1 MHIAFKFNYIHD
13 NGLFGR
19 LLARIAER
27 APLDITIYRE
37 KREYGIEATGDQE
50 ELETL
55 AELVS
60 AMVPKSLFLKGHTVE
75 AVDVRREPYTADGD
89 EGYVYQV
96 PYCPECQQKV
106 METLDAF
113 APCSVCGFSDTA
125 LSLEELSSFTQVD
138 ASSSE
143 TLFSTLAE
151 RLVEKNEITLPTYNG
166 VRRLSLLGEIE
177 TDESG
182 ILICDPSDLS
192 SSFLITQGELDTM
205 SMVEK
210 PSVRLKPKL
219 RFRSEHD
226 LHRPF
231 YPVFFADDKITLA
244 LSIAL
249 SRKGIFAVYCDR
261 VPDLCAASAL
271 EHHVIVGSG
280 RDMLP
285 WHHHTDLQQLS
296 CCGFKGF
303 EAIGDGSGVRLDR
316 SEKMLDAEGCVRF
329 VADEDV
335 SPDKNSVLF
344 EPAHAVLRSVVLEQ
358 ELQGKSL
365 CGIYLS
371 RQHHSQICSFSS
383 KIGYLPMVDFLKETL
398 QDPKTMLTSIAQMD
412 EAGERLVAN
421 YRKAHPKLFAQIEA
435 ARFDRDE
442 QASML
447 SRLWAMAAIFIG
459 ISEGGDL
466 QNACDQ
472 LEATALEFGGKSGPR
487 IDYKVLK
494 TEQGYQLDPRLAIR
508 SAMSFKLAGVDEY
521 LLSFGF
527 IDSLADFIAQQ
538 AEMADANIA
547 IDGVALGGSLFENRQ
562 LLMRTY
568 NALSPNYRIHR
579 NERLGMDG
587 ANVAVGAVTLG
598 SE

>member
-1 MHIAFKFNYIHD
+1 MVFS
-13 NGLFGR
+13 LE
-19 LLARIAER
+19 L
-27 APLDITIYRE
+27 TVYRE
-37 KREYGIEATGDQE
+37 KREYGIEASGDQDQ
-50 ELETL
+50 LETL

-75 AVDVRREPYTADGD
+75 AVEVRREQQTMGGN
-89 EGYVYQV
+89 EGYQYQV

-113 APCSVCGFSDTA
+113 EPCSVCGFTDITI
-125 LSLEELSSFTQVD
+125 SLEELSSFTQLDV
-138 ASSSE
+138 STSE
-143 TLFSTLAE
+143 ELISTLAD
-151 RLVEKNEITLPTYNG
+151 RLVEEGQITLPTYNG
-166 VRRLSLLGEIE
+166 VRRFTLLGEKE
-177 TDESG
+177 TDDSG
-182 ILICDPSDLS
+182 ILICDPSDIS
-192 SSFLITQGELDTM
+192 TSFLITQGELDTM

-219 RFRSEHD
+219 RFRSEND
-226 LHRPF
+226 LQRSF

-244 LSIAL
+244 LSIVL
-249 SRKGIFAVYCDR
+249 SRKDVFGVYCDR
-261 VPDLCAASAL
+261 VPDLHAASAL
-271 EHHVIVGSG
+271 EQHVIVESG

-285 WHHHTDLQQLS
+285 WRHNTLLQQVS
-296 CCGFKGF
+296 CCAFERF
-303 EAIGDGSGVRLDR
+303 EAVGDSSGVELDKA
-316 SEKMLDAEGCVRF
+316 EKILDAEGCVRF
-329 VADEDV
+329 VADEDK
-335 SPDKNSVLF
+335 SSYKNSVLF
-344 EPAHAVLRSVVLEQ
+344 EPAHAVLRSIVLEH
-358 ELQGKSL
+358 ELQRKAL

-371 RQHHSQICSFSS
+371 RQHRSQICSFSS
-383 KIGYLPMVDFLKETL
+383 KIGYLPMVDFLEETL

-421 YRKAHPKLFAQIEA
+421 YKKAHPKLCAQIEA

-442 QASML
+442 DASML
-447 SRLWAMAAIFIG
+447 SRLWAMAALFIG
-459 ISEGGDL
+459 ISEGGDIL
-466 QNACDQ
+466 SACGQ

-487 IDYKVLK
+487 IDYKVTK
-494 TEQGYQLDPRLAIR
+494 SEKGYQLDPRVAIR
-508 SAMSFKLAGVDEY
+508 SAMSFKLAGVDEF

-547 IDGVALGGSLFENRQ
+547 IEGVTLAGSLFENRQ

-568 NALSPNYRIHR
+568 NALSPNYKVYR